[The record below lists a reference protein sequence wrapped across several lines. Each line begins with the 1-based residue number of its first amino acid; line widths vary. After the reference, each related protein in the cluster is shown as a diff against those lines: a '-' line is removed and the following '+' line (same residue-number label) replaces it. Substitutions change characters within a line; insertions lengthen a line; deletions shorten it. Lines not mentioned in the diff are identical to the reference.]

1 MFKRITSIVLASC
14 VSGLVSAAYSGR
26 VFVDKNGNNQY
37 DRGEMLLSGVS
48 VSDGLNVVQ
57 TDRDGLF
64 DLPGHEKARFVF
76 ITLPSGY
83 RSNAFYQ
90 RIDEQ
95 QSAYDFAL
103 QTANPKSLKADGS
116 HRFIHISDTHIGDY
130 SAQTAVDGHAASSK
144 DLRDYVKNEDIAF
157 VIHTGDVCR
166 ENFAAYK
173 SFLNNENMPFSQ
185 MFNCIGNHDLGSG
198 AYGEEGFEN
207 FFGPAYYS
215 FEVGNV
221 HYIVTP
227 MERGDG
233 RPDFTPERIGQWL
246 QNDLKYVA
254 EGKPIIA
261 FNHSVMTANGHFKFG
276 GQNAGWIDLADY
288 NLKAWLYGHWHQH
301 RMYRYDNSEVLML
314 CSPGQAHG
322 TFNHTPASFRVLTV
336 DKAGELSSEIRYPY
350 FDKKLTIA
358 SIDNGRSA
366 ITAAGKVPLYVNAY
380 SSVSPVG
387 KVTCCYSSQ
396 GKSYLTGQPLRQ
408 QTDFCWCTDLTLPAS
423 LKGQL
428 VTVTVTATFQN
439 GEVSQESSTFRY
451 LPEKN
456 IPVKP
461 GGDWT
466 NLLQNA
472 AHVPVLQD
480 TLPSHLQL
488 AWIQNIGSNI
498 LFSSPIVYQG
508 AIYAASID
516 DNSKGKAAVVC
527 MDMASGEVKWR
538 YSVRHSI
545 RSCIAAEDGCIF
557 AQDVNGWLYALEA
570 STGQLVWEKDL
581 EMNKQV
587 PLDNGLVT
595 SDGIVY
601 AGTGHSLCALRA
613 KSGEQVWRNK
623 DWDTSHGTASTL
635 SVHNGV
641 LVAQTFW
648 EAAYANDAQTGKM
661 LWGRGAYGYG
671 GSATMIDDLVY
682 FTSNSSLCVANA
694 RTGKRI
700 IQKKFDFLINN
711 LSASLVTDSEII
723 LATSADGVIALDRE
737 TLEVK
742 WRFKPSKSLIYTAPS
757 LDDPASSLE
766 GSPVW
771 SGEKI
776 YIGASDGVLYA
787 LNRKTGKLQWKHEFG
802 SAVLGTV
809 AVSGNMLFVADFAGN
824 VYGFVGDEK

>member
-1 MFKRITSIVLASC
+1 MFKRIISIVLASS
-14 VSGLVSAAYSGR
+14 VSGLASAAYSGR

-57 TDRDGLF
+57 TDKDGLF

-83 RSNAFYQ
+83 RSNSFYQ
-90 RIDEQ
+90 RIDGQ

-103 QTANPKSLKADGS
+103 QTTNPKSLKVDGS

-173 SFLNNENMPFSQ
+173 SFLNNENMPSSQ

-233 RPDFTPERIGQWL
+233 KPDFTSERIGQWL
-246 QNDLKYVA
+246 QNDLKYVS
-254 EGKPIIA
+254 EGKPIIV

-276 GQNAGWIDLADY
+276 SQNVGWIDLADY
-288 NLKAWLYGHWHQH
+288 NLKAWLYGHW
-301 RMYRYDNSEVLML
+301 YRYDDSEVLML

-358 SIDNGRSA
+358 FIDNGCSA
-366 ITAAGKVPLYVNAY
+366 ITTAGKVPLYVNAY

-387 KVTCCYSSQ
+387 KVTCSYSCQ
-396 GKSYLTGQPLRQ
+396 DKSYLTGQPLRQ

-423 LKGQL
+423 LEGQL

-461 GGDWT
+461 GGDWD

-508 AIYAASID
+508 AVYAASID
-516 DNSKGKAAVVC
+516 DNGKGKAAVVC

-570 STGQLVWEKDL
+570 STGQLVWEKNL

-587 PLDNGLVT
+587 PLDNGLDT

-648 EAAYANDAQTGKM
+648 EAAYANDTQTGKM

-711 LSASLVTDSEII
+711 LSAPLVTDSEII
-723 LATSADGVIALDRE
+723 LATSADGVIAVDRE

-742 WRFKPSKSLIYTAPS
+742 WRFKPGKSLIYTAPS

-766 GSPVW
+766 SSPVW
-771 SGEKI
+771 SGEII